1 MVSTSAQ
8 RRASAHYNE
17 KRKAEGFNQHLIWAT
32 NIQWAVLLEIVRFVK
47 KLDLSR
53 IKSLELDDNGEFIR
67 FIYQKPPE
75 TRVVLTNQSQDDKS

>member
-1 MVSTSAQ
+1 MVTTSAQ

-32 NIQWAVLLEIVRFVK
+32 TIQWAVLLEIVRFVK
-47 KLDLSR
+47 KLDLSQ

-67 FIYQKPPE
+67 FIYENPPE
-75 TRVVLTNQSQDDKS
+75 TRVVSSNQVKYDKS